1 MNTTVAIYDSQ
12 DPELMEFC
20 TREWIRTDK
29 DHMKLEGKYNVAS
42 ISKNAVVEVT
52 GCPEI
57 EATNENKN
65 NDR

>member
-1 MNTTVAIYDSQ
+1 
-12 DPELMEFC
+12 MEFC

-57 EATNENKN
+57 EAANENKN